1 MSLVNLLLLA
11 SLEGRFTYEELDFFL
26 GAEDDML
33 EGENLVDKAT
43 RNVFALFYKVMEL
56 PAVEALSYF

>member
-1 MSLVNLLLLA
+1 
-11 SLEGRFTYEELDFFL
+11 
-26 GAEDDML
+26 ML

-43 RNVFALFYKVMEL
+43 RNVFALFQEVMEL